1 MTPHPQWGRGM
12 TEARITALT
21 RDQWVEACAKRY
33 MTAWELDQEIAAYFA
48 AACADQQAK
57 SNGIDIDNWESPDD
71 TADEDMSYWENDE

>member
-1 MTPHPQWGRGM
+1 MTQHPQWGRGM

-33 MTAWELDQEIAAYFA
+33 MTAGELDQETAAYFA
-48 AACADQQAK
+48 SACADQQAEFH
-57 SNGIDIDNWESPDD
+57 GIDIDNWESPDD

>member
-1 MTPHPQWGRGM
+1 MTPHPQWGRGL

-33 MTAWELDQEIAAYFA
+33 MTAGELDQETAAYFA
-48 AACADQQAK
+48 AACADQHAEF
-57 SNGIDIDNWESPDD
+57 NGIDIDKWESPDD